1 MANILVTGANGQ
13 LGSELRVL
21 SNKLKHQIYF
31 TDINEL
37 DLINISAI
45 QKFFEGKEISVCINC
60 AAYTA
65 VEKAETDIENAFAI
79 NVTAVKNLAE
89 ICAIHNT
96 LLIHISTDFVF
107 DGSNSRP
114 YIEADKAKPI
124 NVYGQSKY
132 EGENQA
138 FKENHATIIIRTSW
152 LYSSFGANFLKTM
165 LNAGTEKNKLN
176 IIFDQIGTPTYAAD
190 LAKAIMKVIDS
201 TLGDYKK
208 MSKYFGIYNYSNEG
222 IASWYDF
229 AIEIFKLSGIECEVN
244 PIHTEDYPTASKRPY
259 FSVLDKTKIKSAFN
273 LPIPYWKDS
282 LAECIKKL
290 GY

>member
-1 MANILVTGANGQ
+1 MANMLVTGANGQ

-21 SNKLKHQIYF
+21 STEINHHIYF

-37 DLINISAI
+37 DLTNISAI

-65 VEKAETDIENAFAI
+65 VDKAETDIENAIAI

-107 DGSNSRP
+107 DGSNCRP
-114 YIEADKAKPI
+114 YIEADRAKPI

-132 EGENQA
+132 EGENRA
-138 FKENHATIIIRTSW
+138 IRKNNASIIIRTSW
-152 LYSSFGANFLKTM
+152 LYSSFGANFVKTM
-165 LNAGTEKNKLN
+165 LNIGTEKNKLN

-190 LAKAIMKVIDS
+190 LAKAIIKVIEV
-201 TLGDYKK
+201 TLADPKNISEYLGV
-208 MSKYFGIYNYSNEG
+208 FHYSNEG

-229 AIEIFKLSGIECEVN
+229 AVEIFKLAEIDCSVN
-244 PIHTEDYPTASKRPY
+244 PIRTEDYPTASKRPFY
-259 FSVLDKTKIKSAFN
+259 SVLDKSKIKSTFSLA
-273 LPIPYWKDS
+273 IPYWKDS
-282 LAECIKKL
+282 LTECIKKL